1 MSSSNR
7 EFEQVDFKELI
18 SRIKKKIKRDE
29 TLDW

>member
-18 SRIKKKIKRDE
+18 SRIKKKKLSE
-29 TLDW
+29 MKL